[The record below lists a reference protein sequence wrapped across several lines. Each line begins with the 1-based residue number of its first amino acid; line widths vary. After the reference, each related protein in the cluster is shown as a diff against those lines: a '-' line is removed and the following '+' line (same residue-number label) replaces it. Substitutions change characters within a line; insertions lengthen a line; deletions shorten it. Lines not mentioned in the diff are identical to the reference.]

1 MELVDRR
8 DAQGL
13 FVLAQR
19 LHNGKNI
26 DAVVAAESKAL
37 GEQLKGDKEL
47 LLQFTV
53 KRQDFVTW
61 LAESE
66 EFAEACWTRHVLPA
80 LQLASGAAFAN
91 TVGTAAR
98 VRVLDPDHHSD
109 DDDEDDEEI
118 PRWDIED
125 PRQLADAIT
134 AELSSRASNMEWM
147 RGDIDNMTA
156 DARRDVIDAL
166 FAYPPDGDKVTDE
179 YLLAL
184 ARLYTP
190 SMVLYHIF
198 HVNVELQATQRMQNV
213 ADAMRDAQ

>member
-19 LHNGKNI
+19 LHSGGNI

-37 GEQLKGDKEL
+37 GEQFKGDTEAML
-47 LLQFTV
+47 RFTV
-53 KRQDFVTW
+53 KRQEFVTW

-66 EFAEACWTRHVLPA
+66 EFAEACWVKHVLPA
-80 LQLASGAAFAN
+80 LTIASGEAFAR

-98 VRVLDPDHHSD
+98 VRVAKTDAEQHS
-109 DDDEDDEEI
+109 DDEDDEDI

-125 PRQLADAIT
+125 PKQLADAVT
-134 AELSSRASNMEWM
+134 ADLVSRASNMEWM
-147 RGDIDNMTA
+147 HGDIDGMTA
-156 DARRDVIDAL
+156 DQRRDVIDAL

-184 ARLYTP
+184 TRLYTP
-190 SMVLYHIF
+190 SMILYHIF
-198 HVNVELQATQRMQNV
+198 HVNVELQVTQRLQNV
-213 ADAMRDAQ
+213 ADKIRDAQ